1 MAGSIEV
8 ENEKPILGDTQPLTA
23 EEIKVRAFGSYAS
36 QNRAVTKEDYI
47 NLAYRM
53 PSKFGKIKRNN
64 IIRDLNSLKR
74 NLNMYVLSENSSGN
88 LTLANQTLKQNLKV
102 WLDQYRMIND
112 TIDILDGRVVNIGIR
127 YQILPDIDVNRFDL
141 IEKCT
146 QALKDEFLTI
156 KFGLGE
162 SVYISDI
169 YKILNDVPGVT
180 DTTNVELY
188 NITGGVYS
196 SVIYDIDSNLSNDG
210 RFLKLPPDAAAEILI
225 PDNDILGVIT

>member
-1 MAGSIEV
+1 M
-8 ENEKPILGDTQPLTA
+8 
-23 EEIKVRAFGSYAS
+23 
-36 QNRAVTKEDYI
+36 
-47 NLAYRM
+47 
-53 PSKFGKIKRNN
+53 
-64 IIRDLNSLKR
+64 
-74 NLNMYVLSENSSGN
+74 
-88 LTLANQTLKQNLKV
+88 
-102 WLDQYRMIND
+102 
-112 TIDILDGRVVNIGIR
+112 
-127 YQILPDIDVNRFDL
+127 
-141 IEKCT
+141 
-146 QALKDEFLTI
+146 
-156 KFGLGE
+156 GE